1 MAIKVKLTIDHV
13 VVFDTPC
20 KVEYL
25 LKNSA
30 IPFHVCERKFIMVK
44 KTHTPFWTTYA
55 FENQRLRIHLSRHFL
70 SHPSSTHTAWL
81 SHYLFFFFHFIMI
94 LLELRKYL
102 LLPLFEF
109 LYSFLIIA
117 LQLVPIINL
126 SSISLF
132 RFFFGVF
139 FSFWKNYK
147 SSNLIKIYWLISL

>member
-1 MAIKVKLTIDHV
+1 MITLSSLIPHVKWNIYSKILQFRSTCVNGSLLWSRRLIHL
-13 VVFDTPC
+13 FERPM
-20 KVEYL
+20 L
-25 LKNSA
+25 LKINGWGYISPGTFFL
-30 IPFHVCERKFIMVK
+30 ILRPRTRHDC
-44 KTHTPFWTTYA
+44 PTT
-55 FENQRLRIHLSRHFL
+55 
-70 SHPSSTHTAWL
+70 
-81 SHYLFFFFHFIMI
+81 FFFFHFIMI